1 MTDRGSDGFDVDV
14 GGLTGRAGQF
24 DGLVDRLGTI
34 ERDLTDA
41 LASIPQSCWG
51 TDAVGQSFAAA
62 HADPAD
68 ATLGRLAGLSE
79 QLGSVGTRFADTA
92 AGYSSADDA
101 GAEHVTAVDPDV

>member
-14 GGLTGRAGQF
+14 DGLTARAGQF

-41 LASIPQSCWG
+41 LSAAGPCWG

-68 ATLGRLAGLSE
+68 ATLGRLSGLTE

-92 AGYSSADDA
+92 AGYSSADDDS
-101 GAEHVTAVDPDV
+101 VDRLSQPDV

>member
-1 MTDRGSDGFDVDV
+1 MTDRSSDGFDVDV
-14 GGLTGRAGQF
+14 GGLTDRAGQF

-41 LASIPQSCWG
+41 LSATGSCWG

-79 QLGSVGTRFADTA
+79 QLGSVGGRFADTA
-92 AGYSSADDA
+92 TGYSSSDDA

>member
-14 GGLTGRAGQF
+14 DGLTGRAGQF
-24 DGLVDRLGTI
+24 DGLVERLGTI

-41 LASIPQSCWG
+41 LAATGPCWG

-68 ATLGRLAGLSE
+68 ATLGRLAGLPE

-92 AGYSSADDA
+92 AGYASADDA
-101 GAEHVTAVDPDV
+101 AAEHLTTVDPDV

>member
-1 MTDRGSDGFDVDV
+1 MTDRDSDGFDVDV
-14 GGLTGRAGQF
+14 GGLSARAGQF

-41 LASIPQSCWG
+41 LSVAGPCWG

-101 GAEHVTAVDPDV
+101 GAEHLTAVDPDV